1 MSWNLSLKVNNLIQ
15 QVNGLSLNKVVNPMD
30 KNLNMNG
37 IGGPWSITN
46 CNTLYTQNLAVNN
59 GQTGTVGQVLVKDGN
74 NVLVWKSPNLSFIFY
89 VDALGTDA
97 VGFGSINNPFKTI
110 QYAVSRCTSLT
121 TSYTIYIA
129 SGSYTEN
136 IIINVSVVSPN
147 IELIGMTM
155 TSSSVTQNINDNNG
169 VNVNG
174 NITVQ
179 GIAGGS
185 SNIISMSNMNMSNP
199 TTIQVLQA
207 LGGNY
212 SLFLNNLTIASTGPP
227 SGSTPSVNISASSGV
242 IPVYMNNC
250 NIYNSSTSTATLL
263 DIENCIIQEMINC
276 LLSSVATVPQI
287 LINVANG
294 AQIVYMYNTTLTNN
308 DNYCINYANNSGA
321 NASYPMK
328 IIICSITNTA
338 GLLINLNRLYTDVM
352 ISNNVL
358 YSQNTADVVGY
369 IFLERATDPAI
380 PSRTLT
386 TTNNL
391 FKNNK
396 TTSSTFNPVI
406 TSGTTS
412 AYKRVTYNYNG
423 DTFQNKFSGT
433 NSIYYPDATDITNVF
448 VAVTQLT
455 TTTLSTLSNNIN
467 GNNKNITNLNIL
479 GATTGNL
486 TTGNITTANI
496 TTGNITTLNSNSIN
510 STSDTSTGITFTGGS
525 SGTPSL
531 NAFYWRFGS
540 NTASMSLAF
549 NNLSVN
555 TPLFVQSGD
564 LQVNNPTTNYYTRI
578 KSNASGI
585 YNLTLPTGLPSVVN
599 PPLISDV
606 NGNLSYNDQALL
618 TTSPATFTSLTTPTI
633 QSSST
638 PTDTSN
644 ISITA
649 GNGGGGTSGNV
660 NIGISGTN
668 NLLSVNKSAVS
679 VNIPFKLVNNTNGSA
694 TLIPAP
700 NSTTAS
706 VFYYP
711 DGPATK
717 ATSIRIK
724 ANTLTGTFNQLDYG
738 DQDLQTTSDVQF
750 NNLKLTNGIGG
761 SYTQIKTQASNN
773 YILNLPSSTS
783 TVGDAPIITDTVGN
797 LSYNDQALLKSSNTI
812 FASVRPTDIK
822 DNADSVGTAL
832 QVLQKTASNGL
843 QWLTALKAT
852 GQVFYVDGV
861 NGSDT
866 QPNAGNSYYPFKTI
880 AKAVSLC
887 TTINLYYTIYI
898 APATYTESITVTA
911 ISITNMPRINFIGM
925 SATNT
930 VSNQGTTNAKGVI
943 INSGLVVSGDGGAVN
958 YTQNFIGVN
967 NLYIK
972 SSGVGSSNVNLSG
985 SGYSLFIN
993 NCYIENVGATVPIIN
1008 ANSSNTLSNN
1018 PVLYLSGCTIT
1029 SGTPSY
1035 TGTTACIFLKG
1046 FNLAECNYCNITH
1059 SSTGGKGISIE
1070 NQTGASKGSQLQ
1082 AIENTVIDIS
1092 FGSIA
1097 INYLT
1102 TTTTQLSGYIKNC
1115 DFSHNP
1121 SGSATDAII
1130 SMTGTGS
1137 SSITPLVLLLR
1148 NNSFTNKA
1156 TVNNNNPFIRLGTY
1170 CTVQAIT
1177 NNFVNLY
1184 GGISP
1189 VIQAFVPYIAT
1200 GTNNTVIYSANVY
1213 SNNNNAGTNTVTYN
1227 STGFTTMSALKNDI
1241 ANGGGGGISAV
1252 TNGTTYA
1259 SGYLAS
1265 IAGSTITINT
1275 PNQSVNTNG
1284 TPSFTSLTTPNV
1296 YSSTSYTTDNSTLG
1310 LYSGTG
1316 GIYMNAGGTTPYTF
1330 VNGGSGTLASIA
1342 TGGLTLNQG
1351 SLYVSNG
1358 GLSINNGN
1366 IFTAGTT
1373 INMKSATTSTASISF
1388 YNLTT
1393 SNTPYIGFNSSSGSG
1408 GDLGYIQAQ
1417 TATNG
1422 LSISSAGATTIRTNG
1437 SLHTTISNAGIVIEQ
1452 VGGGIQFKNGN
1463 LVNSVLKDYED
1474 GSVAFSGAFG
1484 LSGYTAT
1491 DIYYTKIGRV
1501 VTFWCRIN
1509 GLPVITGQA
1518 GFALPF
1524 RPQGGVAATGGNA
1537 SFVIQS
1543 SPASGGVAFIYDTGG
1558 IGQVYLGSNAVA
1570 TTFACVVSGTYLA
1583 IS

>member
-46 CNTLYTQNLAVNN
+46 CNTLFTQNLAVNN
-59 GQTGTVGQVLVKDGN
+59 GQTGTAGQVLVKNGD
-74 NVLVWKSPNLSFIFY
+74 NVLVWKSPNLSFVFY

-110 QYAVSRCTSLT
+110 QYAVNRCTSLT

-136 IIINVSVVSPN
+136 ISINVSVVSPN

-155 TSSSVTQNINDNNG
+155 TSSSITQNINDNNG

-174 NITVQ
+174 SITIQ
-179 GIAGGS
+179 GTAGGS

-199 TTIQVLQA
+199 TNIQVLQV

-227 SGSTPSVNISASSGV
+227 SGSTPSISIAGASIGV

-250 NIYNSSTSTATLL
+250 NIYNSSTSIATLI

-276 LLSSVATVPQI
+276 LLTSSSTVPQV
-287 LINVANG
+287 LINVANR
-294 AQIVYMYNTTLTNN
+294 AQIVYMYNTTLLNN
-308 DNYCINYANNSGA
+308 DNYCINYTNNLDA
-321 NASYPMK
+321 NASYPFKM
-328 IIICSITNTA
+328 INCFITNTS
-338 GLLINLNRLYTDVM
+338 GVLINLNILYTDIL

-358 YSQNTADVVGY
+358 YSQNTADVIGY
-369 IFLERATDPAI
+369 IFINRAQDPTI
-380 PSRTLT
+380 PLKTLT

-391 FKNNK
+391 FRNNK
-396 TTSSTFNPVI
+396 TTASTFNPVI
-406 TSGTTS
+406 TVTS
-412 AYKRVTYNYNG
+412 TSSFKRVTYNYSG
-423 DTFQNKFSGT
+423 DTFQNKFNGT
-433 NSIYYPDATDITNVF
+433 NSITYPDATDITNVF

-455 TTTLSTLSNNIN
+455 TTTLSTLSNNID
-467 GNNKNITNLNIL
+467 GNNKNITNLNII
-479 GATTGNL
+479 GA
-486 TTGNITTANI
+486 TTGNITTGNITTGNI
-496 TTGNITTLNSNSIN
+496 TTGNITTLKTDTIN
-510 STSDTSTGITFTGGS
+510 STSNTTGITFTGGD
-525 SGTPSL
+525 T
-531 NAFYWRFGS
+531 FYWRFGS
-540 NTASMSLAF
+540 NTASMSLATDK
-549 NNLSVN
+549 LSVN
-555 TPLFVQSGD
+555 TPLLVLSGD
-564 LQVNNPTTNYYTRI
+564 LKVNNPVNNYYTSI
-578 KSNASGI
+578 KSKADGI
-585 YNLTLPTGLPSVVN
+585 YTLTLPTGLPSVVN

-618 TTSPATFTSLTTPTI
+618 TTSPAKFSQLTTPTI

-638 PTDTSN
+638 GGDNSS
-644 ISITA
+644 ISIVA
-649 GNGGGGTSGNV
+649 GNGSGGASGAV

-679 VNIPFKLVNNTNGSA
+679 VNIPFKLVNNTNGST
-694 TLIPAP
+694 TLLPAVA
-700 NSTTAS
+700 STSAS
-706 VFYYP
+706 VFFFP

-717 ATSIRIK
+717 ATAIRIK
-724 ANTLTGTFNQLDYG
+724 ANTQTGSFNQLDYN
-738 DQDLQTTSDVQF
+738 DQDLQTTSSVTFKDVT
-750 NNLKLTNGIGG
+750 LTNATSGN
-761 SYTQIKTQASNN
+761 YTIIKTQASGNN
-773 YILNLPSSTS
+773 YSFNLPIATPLL
-783 TVGDAPIITDTVGN
+783 GDLAIISNTDGN

-812 FASVRPTDIK
+812 FASVKPTNIK
-822 DNADSVGTAL
+822 DNIDSVGTEL
-832 QVLQKTASNGL
+832 QVLQKTASNGM

-880 AKAVSLC
+880 TKAVSLC
-887 TTINLYYTIYI
+887 TTTGLYYTIYI
-898 APATYTESITVTA
+898 APATYAEIITVA
-911 ISITNMPRINFIGM
+911 SIGANMPRINFIGM
-925 SATNT
+925 GATNT
-930 VSNQGTTNAKGVI
+930 LNNQGTTNAKGVVV
-943 INSGLVVSGDGGAVN
+943 NGLTISGDATPVN
-958 YTQNFIGVN
+958 YTLNFIGVN
-967 NLYIK
+967 NLTIN
-972 SSGVGSSNVNLSG
+972 SSGSGVSNVILSG
-985 SGYSLFIN
+985 GGYSLFMN
-993 NCYIENVGATVPIIN
+993 NCLVSNAQATVPLIN
-1008 ANSSNTLSNN
+1008 ANSSLTLSNN
-1018 PVLYLSGCTIT
+1018 PVLYLSGCSIS
-1029 SGTPSY
+1029 SGQTSY
-1035 TGTTACIFLKG
+1035 TGTNACIFLKG
-1046 FNLAECNYCNITH
+1046 FNLGECSFCNITH

-1070 NQTGASKGSQLQ
+1070 NQTGATNGTFLQ
-1082 AIENTVIDIS
+1082 AMENTIIDMK

-1097 INYLT
+1097 INYLST
-1102 TTTTQLSGYIKNC
+1102 TTPSLSGYIKNC

-1121 SGSATDAII
+1121 SGSATDAMI
-1130 SMTGTGS
+1130 SMTGSGGS
-1137 SSITPLVLLLR
+1137 TTAPLILVLR

-1170 CTVQAIT
+1170 CTVSSTT
-1177 NNFVNLY
+1177 NNFVSLY

-1213 SNNNNAGTNTVTYN
+1213 SNNNNTGTNTVTYN

-1296 YSSTSYTTDNSTLG
+1296 YSSTSYTTDNTTLG

-1316 GIYMNAGGTTPYTF
+1316 GLYMNAGGTTPYTF
-1330 VNGGSGTLASIA
+1330 VNGGSGTLATLSPN
-1342 TGGLTLNQG
+1342 GFTLNQG
-1351 SLYVSNG
+1351 SL
-1358 GLSINNGN
+1358 SI
-1366 IFTAGTT
+1366 A
-1373 INMKSATTSTASISF
+1373 
-1388 YNLTT
+1388 
-1393 SNTPYIGFNSSSGSG
+1393 
-1408 GDLGYIQAQ
+1408 
-1417 TATNG
+1417 
-1422 LSISSAGATTIRTNG
+1422 SSAGEIKMTASGFPLVLTNNDVNSSVNFKFGTTTSCYVNVNG
-1437 SLHTTISNAGIVIEQ
+1437 LNINTSNKGITFNKS
-1452 VGGGIQFKNGN
+1452 GA
-1463 LVNSVLKDYED
+1463 LVNSLLNDYED

-1491 DIYYTKIGRV
+1491 DIYYTKVGRL

-1537 SFVIQS
+1537 SFVIQT

-1558 IGQVYLGSNAVA
+1558 VGQVYLGSNAVA
-1570 TTFACVVSGTYLA
+1570 TTSACCVSGTYLT
-1583 IS
+1583 I